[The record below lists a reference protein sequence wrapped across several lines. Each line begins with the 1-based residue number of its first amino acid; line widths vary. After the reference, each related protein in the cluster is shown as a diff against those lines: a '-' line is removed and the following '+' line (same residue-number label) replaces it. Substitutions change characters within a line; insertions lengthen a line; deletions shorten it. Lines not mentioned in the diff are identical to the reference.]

1 MLCTSAGTAG
11 LYLLGFR
18 ENRFHINP
26 KILASQKENPSAKGN
41 ILRKRLGLP
50 WSQLWSV
57 SKLLAFSRG
66 AYTLIEIQIQGRNKS
81 LVHAEQV
88 FARVREKRG

>member
-1 MLCTSAGTAG
+1 MLCTSAGTTR
-11 LYLLGFR
+11 LHLLGFR
-18 ENRFHINP
+18 ENHFHIDP
-26 KILASQKENPSAKGN
+26 KILAYQNENASAKGN

-50 WSQLWSV
+50 WSHRRSV
-57 SKLLAFSRG
+57 PKFLVYSWG
-66 AYTLIEIQIQGRNKS
+66 VYTLIEIQVQGRNKR